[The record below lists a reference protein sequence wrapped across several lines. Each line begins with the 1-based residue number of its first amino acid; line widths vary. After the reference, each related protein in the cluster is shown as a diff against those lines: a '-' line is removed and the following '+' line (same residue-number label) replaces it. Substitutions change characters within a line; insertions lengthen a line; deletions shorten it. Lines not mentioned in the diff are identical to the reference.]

1 MRAHG
6 VCVCARVCGDARAR
20 ATTILVA
27 ATTTRARDD
36 KRRSRNRVHGV
47 FSARR
52 GQKRASSN
60 TRGHCRAARA
70 RERELCVWTRSC
82 VCGVCVCVCVCV
94 CVRRARARVCVCVC
108 VRVRARACACV
119 CVCVCRRAR
128 ESERGG
134 VVRAREQFSHFTR
147 CVCVCVCVCVCAR
160 ARARVCVCV
169 CVLRRTL
176 CPLMRCS
183 VASTSDCGKGVGWQ
197 SQREHSALG
206 AGVRREFSSARIA
219 EAVRS
224 ARAVTSKGSRGTR
237 LAREHAPSR
246 PNPELRVAGVSPVPV
261 GCASQRDFLLD
272 FLGERQRPRRSG
284 ESASRPRDELERC
297 WSITASRAES
307 PRGRPIPS
315 GAMSSALPPV
325 SRRRAGRHPP
335 RAPRRASPAS
345 PRARAP
351 PSRNCPA
358 SALSRH
364 RVFSS
369 ASASSSATH
378 ARARARAASARA
390 RRREGRARGRGRGG
404 RGGRGGRRVAD
415 SA

>member
-1 MRAHG
+1 
-6 VCVCARVCGDARAR
+6 
-20 ATTILVA
+20 
-27 ATTTRARDD
+27 
-36 KRRSRNRVHGV
+36 
-47 FSARR
+47 
-52 GQKRASSN
+52 
-60 TRGHCRAARA
+60 
-70 RERELCVWTRSC
+70 
-82 VCGVCVCVCVCV
+82 
-94 CVRRARARVCVCVC
+94 
-108 VRVRARACACV
+108 
-119 CVCVCRRAR
+119 
-128 ESERGG
+128 
-134 VVRAREQFSHFTR
+134 
-147 CVCVCVCVCVCAR
+147 
-160 ARARVCVCV
+160 
-169 CVLRRTL
+169 
-176 CPLMRCS
+176 MRCS

-206 AGVRREFSSARIA
+206 AGVRREFSSARFA

-335 RAPRRASPAS
+335 ARAAARVPRVA
-345 PRARAP
+345 ARAP
-351 PSRNCPA
+351 PVA
-358 SALSRH
+358 KLSRQ
-364 RVFSS
+364 RAVATQVFSS

-378 ARARARAASARA
+378 ARAARRGVRALGDAKDARAEEDARTRRTWRTARRRQRVTPRPPPPATTPRRPSVCRSRLSSPRTRAASPRW
-390 RRREGRARGRGRGG
+390 RRRSRTWAWRA
-404 RGGRGGRRVAD
+404 
-415 SA
+415 